1 MFHRIAETV
10 GARFVASLQ
19 ARPKALLIA
28 LTTCLAALLQSSS
41 SAAQNKP
48 NQIRF
53 EYVPPKNTAHQWIH
67 DRMKEGRALEDLQKL
82 LSPIRLPYPLLLK
95 VDSCDGVP
103 NAYYNDEVITVCYEL
118 LADIIKNAPEKDL
131 PIGISRA
138 DTILGPVLDTFLHET
153 GHAVFRMLE
162 IPVLGRE
169 EDAADQ
175 FSTYA
180 MLKLDKDEARRM
192 ILGAA
197 YQYHLYMPGQ
207 NFTLSI
213 KTFADEHSL
222 PAQRMFNIL
231 CMAYG
236 ADQKLF
242 SDVVERG
249 FLPKERAETC
259 VVEYGDVT
267 FAMTK
272 LIGPHVDKQR
282 AKTVFKEWTRIATA
296 RRAKL
301 STQQKPIEANR

>member
-1 MFHRIAETV
+1 MFHRMAEIVRT
-10 GARFVASLQ
+10 
-19 ARPKALLIA
+19 ALSTTGLMA
-28 LTTCLAALLQSSS
+28 LFLCSAL
-41 SAAQNKP
+41 AAQNKSG
-48 NQIRF
+48 QIRF
-53 EYVPPKNTAHQWIH
+53 EYVPPKNQAHQWIH

-82 LSPIRLPYPLLLK
+82 LSPLRLPYPLLLK

-103 NAYYNDEVITVCYEL
+103 NAYYDNETITVCYEL
-118 LADIIKNAPEKDL
+118 LADFLKNAPDKDP

-153 GHAVFRMLE
+153 GHAIFRMLD

-175 FSTYA
+175 LSAYV

-197 YQYHLYMPGQ
+197 YQYRLYMPGQ
-207 NFTLSI
+207 NVTLSI

-222 PAQRMFNIL
+222 PAQRMFNML
-231 CMAYG
+231 CLAYG

-242 SDVVERG
+242 SDVVEKE
-249 FLPKERAETC
+249 FLPKQRANQC
-259 VVEYGDVT
+259 VVEYGDVS

-272 LIGPHVDKQR
+272 LIGPHVDRQL
-282 AKTVFKEWTRIATA
+282 AKKAFNEWTRIATT
-296 RRAKL
+296 RRAKM
-301 STQQKPIEANR
+301 SISPR